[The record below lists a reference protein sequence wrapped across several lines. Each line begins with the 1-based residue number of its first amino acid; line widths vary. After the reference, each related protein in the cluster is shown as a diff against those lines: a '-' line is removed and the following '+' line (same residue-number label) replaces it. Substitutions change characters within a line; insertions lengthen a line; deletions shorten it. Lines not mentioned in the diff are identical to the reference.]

1 MDERRYTPDNL
12 GRRNISIG
20 KEGTSGA
27 VRIVFDCAAWLAEY
41 SGGVVTLH
49 MQMSGGEKRKPVLG
63 TEGTDRIWAVGYDDT
78 KIAGSGVIELILTDG
93 ETGARLKSATGY
105 IVVLQS
111 PSAGTEDEPSEAGY
125 VRYDMEQNLTE
136 EDKARARRNIGAG
149 TGEGSGSTEPGAPGQ
164 DGEDGEDGED
174 GGYYTPSVDSAGNLT
189 WTASKADMP
198 AVASS
203 NIKGPKG
210 DTGETGPAGADG
222 AKGDKGDKGDTG
234 EQGPAGADGKTP
246 EKGTDYWTEADKA
259 AIVNDVL
266 AAPPNASG
274 VNF

>member
-27 VRIVFDCAAWLAEY
+27 MRIVFDCAAWLAEY
-41 SGGVVTLH
+41 PGGVVTLH

-105 IVVLQS
+105 VIVLQS
-111 PSAGTEDEPSEAGY
+111 PSAGTEDEPGEAGY
-125 VRYDMEQNLTE
+125 IRYDMEQNLTE

-149 TGEGSGSTEPGAPGQ
+149 TGEGNGSTEPGTPGQ
-164 DGEDGEDGED
+164 DGED

-198 AVASS
+198 DIAGA
-203 NIKGPKG
+203 NIKGPQ
-210 DTGETGPAGADG
+210 GETGPEGP
-222 AKGDKGDKGDTG
+222 
-234 EQGPAGADGKTP
+234 QGPAGADGKTP
-246 EKGTDYWTEADKA
+246 VKGTDYWTAADKA

-274 VNF
+274 VSF